1 MIGRALNGRY
11 VLEEILG
18 VGGMATVWRGHD
30 RVLGRA
36 VAVKVLNGGLAD
48 DPRFAERFGRE
59 AQHAAMLVHPRIVT
73 VFDSGVDQGSPYIVM
88 ELVHGQPLS
97 RLIAELGRLPVE
109 RSVGIA
115 AAVCEALE
123 VAHAAGLVH
132 RDIKPGNIMIT
143 QDGGVKVV
151 DFGIARAGSSSSR
164 LTQTATVLGTAAY
177 LSPEQATAAGVD
189 GRSDLYAVGCVLVE
203 MLTGQPPFD
212 ADTPVGIAFKHVS
225 EQPAPVAARRPDV
238 PPALD
243 AAVLRLLAKQPA
255 RRPADA
261 AAARSELLAAVPV
274 ALAADRTAE
283 LLATSAPPADL
294 FAATQLLP
302 PVVGAATT
310 GAPVAGPPADAAG
323 QGYADPQRTAVLPP
337 TAPPPFARPAPSEP
351 SGQPPATGPATSLME
366 AVPLPPRPVA
376 EPPQR
381 RRRLLVPVAI
391 GVAVVAGVAAIGAF
405 ALGGSSDSPAQA
417 AVPSGHSPTVKA
429 PASTPGAP
437 SPSAGASTPPV
448 PKGGPAA
455 TLAALRADVAQAQF
469 GKDRDKQGELLDRLD
484 TAAEAIAEHR
494 PQDAE
499 TVLRA
504 VQKSV
509 RDLSK
514 KHAVDG
520 AAVQNW
526 QNRLGGLINTLHSQQ
541 TRDHAGGAG
550 STSGAG
556 TTSNTSDTGSAAN
569 DWNDG

>member
-1 MIGRALNGRY
+1 
-11 VLEEILG
+11 
-18 VGGMATVWRGHD
+18 MATVWRGHD

-48 DPRFAERFGRE
+48 DPRFADRFGRE

-203 MLTGQPPFD
+203 MLTGQPPFE

-225 EQPAPVAARRPDV
+225 EQPAPIAARRPDV

-255 RRPADA
+255 QRPADA

-283 LLATSAPPADL
+283 LLATSAQPADL

-302 PVVGAATT
+302 PVA
-310 GAPVAGPPADAAG
+310 GAPVARLPADAAG
-323 QGYADPQRTAVLPP
+323 QGYTDPQRTAVLPP
-337 TAPPPFARPAPSEP
+337 TAPPPFAQPTHFTP
-351 SGQPPATGPATSLME
+351 SGQPPVTGPATSLME
-366 AVPLPPRPVA
+366 AVPLPPDPAA

-391 GVAVVAGVAAIGAF
+391 GVAVVAGAAAIGAF
-405 ALGGSSDSPAQA
+405 ALGGSSDSSAQA
-417 AVPSGHSPTVKA
+417 AVPSSHSPAATA
-429 PASTPGAP
+429 PASTPGSPSP
-437 SPSAGASTPPV
+437 SPSAGTSTPPA

-469 GKDRDKQGELLDRLD
+469 GKDRDKQGELLDHLD

-509 RDLSK
+509 RDLAK

-520 AAVQNW
+520 AAAQNW

-541 TRDHAGGAG
+541 ARDHSSG
-550 STSGAG
+550 TSNASD
-556 TTSNTSDTGSAAN
+556 TSNTGSTGN
-569 DWNDG
+569 DWNND